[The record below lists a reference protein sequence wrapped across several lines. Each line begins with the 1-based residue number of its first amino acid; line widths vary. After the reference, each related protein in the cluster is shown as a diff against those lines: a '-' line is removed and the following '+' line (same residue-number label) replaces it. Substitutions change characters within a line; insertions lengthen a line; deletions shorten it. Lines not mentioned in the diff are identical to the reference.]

1 MSAERR
7 SLLPT
12 LRRLSHS
19 QRGTLL
25 AYVAIIVLFVIGGI
39 YRPSFVRPDNIGLL
53 LLLASFIGLV
63 AAGQTF
69 VILIWGIDLS
79 VPWGLHALAGPP
91 TPASLGQNSRAWA
104 VVPPVLNVRLRIG

>member
-63 AAGQTF
+63 AAGPTF
-69 VILIWGIDLS
+69 VIFIGGIDLS
-79 VPWGLHALAGPP
+79 VSWGLNALAVAL
-91 TPASLGQNSRAWA
+91 TTASLRQKRCAGCAL
-104 VVPPVLNVRLRIG
+104 PPHPTLV

>member
-69 VILIWGIDLS
+69 VLLLGRIHPSPPLAPHPL
-79 VPWGLHALAGPP
+79 ALLPSPPSLLRNPRPRAGRP
-91 TPASLGQNSRAWA
+91 L
-104 VVPPVLNVRLRIG
+104 

>member
-69 VILIWGIDLS
+69 AIFLWGIRPS
-79 VPWGLHALAGPP
+79 VPWVLNSPAVLL
-91 TPASLGQNSRAWA
+91 TPASLCVNRPARG
-104 VVPPVLNVRLRIG
+104 VVPLVLLVGIWS

>member
-69 VILIWGIDLS
+69 GVLLGVIHLS
-79 VPWGLHALAGPP
+79 SAAFLNSLAVLLP
-91 TPASLGQNSRAWA
+91 PAS
-104 VVPPVLNVRLRIG
+104 PCPD

>member
-63 AAGQTF
+63 AAGQTI
-69 VILIWGIDLS
+69 VILFGGNDLS
-79 VPWGLHALAGPP
+79 VPRVLNALAWLPP
-91 TPASLGQNSRAWA
+91 TPSLRHNSRAGGGR
-104 VVPPVLNVRLRIG
+104 PLVLS

>member
-69 VILIWGIDLS
+69 VLLIWGFHHS
-79 VPWGLHALAGPP
+79 RPWGLHPPSVLP
-91 TPASLGQNSRAWA
+91 TPPS
-104 VVPPVLNVRLRIG
+104 PVH